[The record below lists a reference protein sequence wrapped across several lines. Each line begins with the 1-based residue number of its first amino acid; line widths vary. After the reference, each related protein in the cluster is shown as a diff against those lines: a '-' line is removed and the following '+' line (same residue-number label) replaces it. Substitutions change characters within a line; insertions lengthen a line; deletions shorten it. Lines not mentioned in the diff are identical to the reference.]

1 LDRGDVSMF
10 TGLVEDIG
18 VLFATRRKSEVLLL
32 EIGETA
38 LAETLRKGDSISVSG
53 ACLSVVDVLSANR
66 FTAEL
71 MPETAERTTLGSLP
85 AGTRVNLER
94 ALPVTGRFEGHIVT
108 GHVDS
113 KGTLIEVRRSER
125 TALIRIGTVRE
136 YLRYVAP
143 KGSIAV
149 DGVSL
154 TVIEKGNEAFSV
166 GVIPETL
173 RATTL
178 GERKATDVVNLEY
191 DILAKYLESLAF
203 GGSGPDAGRSGLAW
217 KDLREMGW
225 EF

>member
-1 LDRGDVSMF
+1 MF
-10 TGLVEDIG
+10 TGLVEDVG

-38 LAETLRKGDSISVSG
+38 LAGELRKGDSISVSG
-53 ACLSVVDVLSANR
+53 ACLSVVDILSANR

-94 ALPVTGRFEGHIVT
+94 ALPVSGRFEGHVVT
-108 GHVDS
+108 GHVDVR
-113 KGTLIEVRRSER
+113 GTLIEMRRSER
-125 TALIRIGTVRE
+125 TALMRIGTARE

-154 TVIEKGNEAFSV
+154 TVIEKGSEAFSV
-166 GVIPETL
+166 GIIPETL
-173 RATTL
+173 RTTTL
-178 GERKATDVVNLEY
+178 GQRKATDIVNLEC

-203 GGSGPDAGRSGLAW
+203 GGAGPDTGRGGLAW

>member
-1 LDRGDVSMF
+1 MF

-53 ACLSVVDVLSANR
+53 ACLSVVDVISANR
-66 FTAEL
+66 FAAEL

-94 ALPVTGRFEGHIVT
+94 SLPVTGRFEGHIVT

-113 KGTLIEVRRSER
+113 RGTLIEVRRSER

-191 DILAKYLESLAF
+191 DILAKYLESLAL